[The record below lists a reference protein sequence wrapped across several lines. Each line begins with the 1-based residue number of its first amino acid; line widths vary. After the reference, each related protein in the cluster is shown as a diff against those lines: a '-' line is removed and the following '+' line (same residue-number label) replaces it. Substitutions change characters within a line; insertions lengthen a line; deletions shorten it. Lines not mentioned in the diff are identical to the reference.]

1 MKITSIRLAI
11 AAAFAFS
18 MFAVSSAHAQAA
30 PVLQNNPQVL
40 QMQANPQ
47 HASQHAMAQES
58 SLLNTWTYT
67 YAKGEL
73 PLAEVGSLPQQLPL
87 GDVARA
93 YRKEHVNAP
102 KAVMK
107 LEK

>member
-1 MKITSIRLAI
+1 MKITAMKMAT
-11 AAAFAFS
+11 AAAFAFCI
-18 MFAVSSAHAQAA
+18 FAASSAHAQSAA
-30 PVLQNNPQVL
+30 VLQNNPQVL
-40 QMQANPQ
+40 QMQTNPQ

-58 SLLNTWTYT
+58 SLLTNWTYT

-73 PLAEVGSLPQQLPL
+73 PLAEVGSLPQQVPL